1 MLIHI
6 SHVINRFKR
15 EKTLELV
22 KTGNADKQAI
32 TNLIMSPPGLEE
44 YQGIVPTAST
54 MASKLTTLNDIRK
67 ENIRKSFLRKDNLMP
82 RDTRTRTHR
91 KNQSAMNGTMSFL
104 ELGSLVNTSWKSVDE
119 FAKGIF
125 NELADEG
132 REAYRALMND
142 YNSAMEE
149 RKNTVCLTVPT
160 IHLGAKEIDTVKAM
174 MKLPKSGSS
183 VYSGYAKK
191 VSPNPSMTSNDIYQR
206 KVSNDDS
213 PMLGSYHHQKQQQ
226 HYQHHSLPNSSE
238 NEALLRRVAEL
249 EERLAAERLQMRVR
263 QLEFEIERRKA
274 SEERMRAE
282 LMLRRYSD
290 SSRSSMQV
298 QAQIQEMTQATN
310 EEKQTSFFTQ
320 TQGYPKS
327 KVDFNG
333 PNKKQ
338 RLV

>member
-1 MLIHI
+1 
-6 SHVINRFKR
+6 
-15 EKTLELV
+15 
-22 KTGNADKQAI
+22 
-32 TNLIMSPPGLEE
+32 MSPPGLEE
-44 YQGIVPTAST
+44 YQGTVPAVS
-54 MASKLTTLNDIRK
+54 MASKSTTTLNDVRK
-67 ENIRKSFLRKDNLMP
+67 ENIKKMIGNNLMP

-104 ELGSLVNTSWKSVDE
+104 ELGNLVNTSWKSVDE
-119 FAKGIF
+119 FAKGVF

-132 REAYRALMND
+132 REAYRVLMND
-142 YNSAMEE
+142 YNTAMEK

-183 VYSGYAKK
+183 VNGGYAKK

-213 PMLGSYHHQKQQQ
+213 PMLGPYHQQQLKQQ

-238 NEALLRRVAEL
+238 NEALLKRVAEL
-249 EERLAAERLQMRVR
+249 EERLAAERMRMRVR
-263 QLEFEIERRKA
+263 ELEVEIERRKA
-274 SEERMRAE
+274 SEEHMRAE
-282 LMLRRYSD
+282 LMLRRYTD

-298 QAQIQEMTQATN
+298 QAQIQEMAQAQARN
-310 EEKQTSFFTQ
+310 DEEKQSSFFA
-320 TQGYPKS
+320 QGYPKA
-327 KVDFNG
+327 KVDVNG

-338 RLV
+338 RLC

>member
-1 MLIHI
+1 
-6 SHVINRFKR
+6 
-15 EKTLELV
+15 
-22 KTGNADKQAI
+22 
-32 TNLIMSPPGLEE
+32 
-44 YQGIVPTAST
+44 
-54 MASKLTTLNDIRK
+54 
-67 ENIRKSFLRKDNLMP
+67 
-82 RDTRTRTHR
+82 
-91 KNQSAMNGTMSFL
+91 MNGTMSFL
-104 ELGSLVNTSWKSVDE
+104 ELGNLVNTSWKSVDE

-132 REAYRALMND
+132 REAYRVLMND
-142 YNSAMEE
+142 YNTAMEE

-183 VYSGYAKK
+183 MNSGYAKK
-191 VSPNPSMTSNDIYQR
+191 VSPNPSMTKMTNDIYQR
-206 KVSNDDS
+206 KVSNDGS

-226 HYQHHSLPNSSE
+226 YQHHSSPPSSD

-249 EERLAAERLQMRVR
+249 EERLAAERMRMRVR
-263 QLEFEIERRKA
+263 ELEVEIERRKA

-298 QAQIQEMTQATN
+298 QAQTQEMTQAQARN
-310 EEKQTSFFTQ
+310 EVEKQSSFF

-327 KVDFNG
+327 KAKVDVNG

-338 RLV
+338 RLC

>member
-1 MLIHI
+1 
-6 SHVINRFKR
+6 
-15 EKTLELV
+15 
-22 KTGNADKQAI
+22 
-32 TNLIMSPPGLEE
+32 MSPPGLEE

-67 ENIRKSFLRKDNLMP
+67 ENIWKSFLRKDNLMP

-91 KNQSAMNGTMSFL
+91 KSQSAMNGTMSFL

-132 REAYRALMND
+132 REAYRVLMND
-142 YNSAMEE
+142 YNTAMEE

-183 VYSGYAKK
+183 ISSGYAKK

-206 KVSNDDS
+206 KVSNDGS
-213 PMLGSYHHQKQQQ
+213 PMLGSYHQQQLKQQQ
-226 HYQHHSLPNSSE
+226 YQNHSSPPSSD

-249 EERLAAERLQMRVR
+249 EEKLAAERLQMRVR
-263 QLEFEIERRKA
+263 ELEVEIERRKA

-298 QAQIQEMTQATN
+298 QAQIQEMAQVQATN

-327 KVDFNG
+327 KVDVNG

-338 RLV
+338 RLC

>member
-1 MLIHI
+1 
-6 SHVINRFKR
+6 
-15 EKTLELV
+15 
-22 KTGNADKQAI
+22 
-32 TNLIMSPPGLEE
+32 
-44 YQGIVPTAST
+44 
-54 MASKLTTLNDIRK
+54 
-67 ENIRKSFLRKDNLMP
+67 
-82 RDTRTRTHR
+82 
-91 KNQSAMNGTMSFL
+91 MNGTMSFL
-104 ELGSLVNTSWKSVDE
+104 ELGNLVNTSWKSVDE
-119 FAKGIF
+119 FAKGVF

-132 REAYRALMND
+132 REAYRVLMND

-183 VYSGYAKK
+183 VNSGYAKK
-191 VSPNPSMTSNDIYQR
+191 VSPNSSNSMTSKYDIYQR
-206 KVSNDDS
+206 KVSNDGS
-213 PMLGSYHHQKQQQ
+213 PMLGSYHHRQKQQQ
-226 HYQHHSLPNSSE
+226 QYQNHALPPSSD

-263 QLEFEIERRKA
+263 QLEVEIERRKA

-298 QAQIQEMTQATN
+298 QAQIQEMAQATRN
-310 EEKQTSFFTQ
+310 EEKQSSFFTQ
-320 TQGYPKS
+320 GQGYPKS
-327 KVDFNG
+327 SKVDNDT

-338 RLV
+338 RLN

>member
-1 MLIHI
+1 
-6 SHVINRFKR
+6 
-15 EKTLELV
+15 
-22 KTGNADKQAI
+22 
-32 TNLIMSPPGLEE
+32 
-44 YQGIVPTAST
+44 
-54 MASKLTTLNDIRK
+54 
-67 ENIRKSFLRKDNLMP
+67 
-82 RDTRTRTHR
+82 
-91 KNQSAMNGTMSFL
+91 
-104 ELGSLVNTSWKSVDE
+104 
-119 FAKGIF
+119 
-125 NELADEG
+125 
-132 REAYRALMND
+132 
-142 YNSAMEE
+142 MEE

-174 MKLPKSGSS
+174 MKLPKSGNGSS
-183 VYSGYAKK
+183 VNSGYAKK

-226 HYQHHSLPNSSE
+226 HYQHHSLPNSRE

-249 EERLAAERLQMRVR
+249 EEKLVAERMRMRVR
-263 QLEFEIERRKA
+263 ELEVEMK
-274 SEERMRAE
+274 

-298 QAQIQEMTQATN
+298 QAQIQEMAQATN